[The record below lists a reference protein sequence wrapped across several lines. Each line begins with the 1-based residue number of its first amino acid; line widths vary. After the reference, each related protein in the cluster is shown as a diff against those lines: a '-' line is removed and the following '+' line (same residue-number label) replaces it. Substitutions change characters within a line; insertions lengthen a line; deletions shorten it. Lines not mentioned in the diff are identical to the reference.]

1 MPETATQADNRVR
14 STRYRQAAL
23 LLDKWAS
30 EDPAYDERA
39 GAALDLELNGAAM
52 RCEEKDDSPA

>member
-1 MPETATQADNRVR
+1 MPEIQVQSEDRVR
-14 STRYRQAAL
+14 SKRYRQAAL
-23 LLDKWAS
+23 LLQKWVE

-39 GAALDLELNGAAM
+39 GKALDQELKGAAM